1 MGLNYHFHNVLCI
14 NVLHHLYRKMCEVS
28 NLSRRQK
35 SPKGNTERQK
45 KTFSNPA
52 GAGRTPVGVRHGDS
66 SVGAVLVA
74 PFPMAQQHLL
84 QLAPSCRGLAA
95 LDSPVTP
102 VPELTE
108 VAPTVT
114 HPAPRGKS
122 SDYPNTVIKG
132 EMCF

>member
-1 MGLNYHFHNVLCI
+1 M
-14 NVLHHLYRKMCEVS
+14 
-28 NLSRRQK
+28 
-35 SPKGNTERQK
+35 
-45 KTFSNPA
+45 
-52 GAGRTPVGVRHGDS
+52 GVRHGDS

-84 QLAPSCRGLAA
+84 QLAQSCRGLAA